1 MTSLLAE
8 LRGDPLKW
16 SVPVAAG
23 HGCYSKGGTPKMR
36 FVSEAQVRQ
45 YIKARD
51 LNLNPYRCPSCGFW
65 HMTSGR

>member
-16 SVPVAAG
+16 SVPLAAG

-45 YIKARD
+45 YIRERKKAHD
-51 LNLNPYRCPSCGFW
+51 PSAC
-65 HMTSGR
+65 